1 LTRIKLRDFNLIW
14 KLYDGYD
21 WEQSKNE
28 VMNAY
33 ARAKA
38 QAKNGNV
45 GGAGSSIGE
54 TSGSSL
60 EADSNSLFER
70 FLGSSPFIKNSDF
83 DATSQ
88 TGSEVDYIV
97 DDHSDTASQVSSRLG
112 SENTNIREGKRP
124 EHSSRRLNRSKSSKL
139 DIKLEKVNLDIDIF
153 PNDDLLAFR
162 MLLLIRDVEILDH
175 IKTSAWHK
183 FLSHMRP
190 DNDTSPRESKS
201 NMVRVELNSVRP
213 TPTDS
218 LEELRLKVNLFKFVK
233 IFIIH
238 IYFLINYIF
247 FMNLRHDFCL

>member
-1 LTRIKLRDFNLIW
+1 MYCICFTKFSFNVFRIPNSLTRIKLRDFNLVW

-38 QAKNGNV
+38 HGNV
-45 GGAGSSIGE
+45 GGSGSLIGE
-54 TSGSSL
+54 TSSNSL
-60 EADSNSLFER
+60 ETDSNSLLER
-70 FLGSSPFIKNSDF
+70 FLGSSPFNKNSDF
-83 DATSQ
+83 DVTSQ
-88 TGSEVDYIV
+88 TGSEVDYI

-153 PNDDLLAFR
+153 PNDNILAFR
-162 MLLLIRDVEILDH
+162 LLLLIRDVEILDN

-201 NMVRVELNSVRP
+201 NMVRIELNSVRP

-218 LEELRLKVNLFKFVK
+218 LEELRLKVFNL
-233 IFIIH
+233 
-238 IYFLINYIF
+238 NS
-247 FMNLRHDFCL
+247 